1 MAMLEITA
9 TTGRTTITSCASM
22 VSAIKNSASVA
33 IKVSL
38 TISLMDVVSLYCM
51 TGITSPGFID
61 HVFWRYAQENIERQK
76 PITEM
81 TASDG

>member
-1 MAMLEITA
+1 
-9 TTGRTTITSCASM
+9 
-22 VSAIKNSASVA
+22 
-33 IKVSL
+33 
-38 TISLMDVVSLYCM
+38 M

-61 HVFWRYAQENIERQK
+61 QVFWRYAQENIERQK